1 MVTRHSSKARGDRNQ
16 QSAEHVYG
24 VPVPERLHE
33 AIEVERENLSRV
45 ESLLTCM
52 ITSMESELE
61 ARNAYY
67 PDVAQLARELVERSI
82 NALDPFELKRRLLDK
97 VEEEFRMSFGGLMYP
112 LADRSDPRHALIC

>member
-1 MVTRHSSKARGDRNQ
+1 MATRHSCKAPRDRNQ
-16 QSAEHVYG
+16 RSAGHVYG

-33 AIEVERENLSRV
+33 AIELERENLSRV
-45 ESLLTCM
+45 ESLLACM
-52 ITSMESELE
+52 ITSMESQLE

-97 VEEEFRMSFGGLMYP
+97 VEEEFCMSFAGLMYP